1 MKPKTRNELK
11 QQVDRL
17 VEEGCGNRYIILTSD
32 DEANEYHG
40 AWLGYWSTLSRTII
54 SQAFLYANV

>member
-17 VEEGCGNRYIILTSD
+17 VEEGYGNRYIILASD
-32 DEANEYHG
+32 DKANEYHG
-40 AWLGYWSTLSRTII
+40 AWLGYWSTLSLTRI

>member
-32 DEANEYHG
+32 DKANEYLG
-40 AWLGYWSTLSRTII
+40 AWLGYWSTLSLTRI